1 MHVQKSAKSAVVR
14 SALQFAALSLLIV
27 IIQQT
32 SFGYSV
38 LTHEAIID
46 ASWNDSIKPLLIKR
60 FPRATEEQL
69 REAHAYAYGGSII
82 QDMGYYPF
90 GSKFFTDLVHYVRS
104 GDFIE
109 NLIAE
114 SQDLNEYAF
123 SLGALAHYAADNNG
137 HSIAVNRAVPV
148 LYPKLRARYGN
159 TVTYVED
166 PTAHLKTEFG
176 FDVVQIAHGKY
187 ATENYHDFIGF
198 KVSKPVLERGF
209 KKTYSLELKDLF
221 ASLDLALGTY
231 RRAVSTIIPEMTKV
245 AWETKKDQIEK
256 SSPGIGRDKFVFQIT
271 RADYEKE
278 WGHDYDK
285 PGVMSK
291 TLAFL
296 FRIVP
301 KVGPFAALDFKT
313 PSPEAEKMFLESFNA
328 TRANY
333 AELLRESSAG
343 RLNLPNSDFDTGQPT
358 RAGEYKLADE
368 TYAKLLT
375 KLASKDFENLTPEL
389 QRNLL
394 AFYSDPKATNA
405 VRGDRK
411 DYRKMMEALAKLK
424 AASVPANRADRR

>member
-1 MHVQKSAKSAVVR
+1 MQVQKLSKFALVR
-14 SALQFAALSLLIV
+14 TSLRFAALTLLIV
-27 IIQQT
+27 TVQQN

-60 FPRATEEQL
+60 FPGATQEQL
-69 REAHAYAYGGSII
+69 REAHAYAYGGAII

-123 SLGALAHYAADNNG
+123 ALGAMAHYAADNKG
-137 HSIAVNRAVPV
+137 HSIAVNKAVPV

-176 FDVVQIAHGKY
+176 FDVVQVAKGKY
-187 ATENYHDFIGF
+187 ASENYRDFIGF

-209 KKTYSLELKDLF
+209 KRTYCLELKDLF
-221 ASLDLALGTY
+221 TSLDLALGTY
-231 RRAVSTIIPEMTKV
+231 RRAVSTIIPQMTKV
-245 AWETKKDQIEK
+245 AWETKKDEIEK
-256 SSPGIGRDKFVFQIT
+256 SSPGIGRDKFVYQIN

-285 PGVMSK
+285 PGPLSK
-291 TLAFL
+291 SLSFL
-296 FRIVP
+296 FRVVP
-301 KVGPFAALDFKT
+301 KVGPFAPLGFKPPT
-313 PSPEAEKMFLESFNA
+313 PEAEKMFLESFKA
-328 TRANY
+328 TQAHY
-333 AELLRESSAG
+333 AELLRDARNG
-343 RLNLPNSDFDTGQPT
+343 RVNLPNSDFDTGQPT

-368 TYAKLLT
+368 TYGKLLT
-375 KLASKDFENLTPEL
+375 KLASKNFENLTPDL

-394 AFYSDPKATNA
+394 AFYSDPNATKVA
-405 VRGDRK
+405 RGDRK
-411 DYRKMMEALAKLK
+411 DYRKIMEALAKLK
-424 AASVPANRADRR
+424 AASVPTNRADRR